1 MKQIGT
7 KISNLTISILIVA
20 VQKNN
25 KKILI
30 VEFDLTNIKGAFDL
44 LKNSGLDWTTFVVYP
59 V

>member
-1 MKQIGT
+1 M
-7 KISNLTISILIVA
+7 SNLTISILIVA

-44 LKNSGLDWTTFVVYP
+44 LKNSVLDWTTFVVHP